1 MLNFSF
7 ENQTRIH
14 FGEGQ
19 ISAVSKE
26 IPKNAKVLVT
36 YGGGS
41 IKNNGVY
48 EQVAEALQ
56 DHQWVEFSGIE
67 PNPRV
72 RIRLMKAQALIKAH
86 DIDYLLAVGGGSVVS
101 TGQNLLPPPRCL
113 PAMIPGIS
121 LPSSNRLQPHY
132 PLVWY

>member
-19 ISAVSKE
+19 ISTVASE
-26 IPKNAKVLVT
+26 IPAGAKVLVI

-48 EQVAEALQ
+48 DQVVNALK
-56 DHQWVEFSGIE
+56 DHAWFEFSGIE
-67 PNPRV
+67 PNPNYDT
-72 RIRLMKAQALIKAH
+72 LMKAQALIKQH
-86 DIDYLLAVGGGSVVS
+86 DIDYLLAVGGGSVVDGS
-101 TGQNLLPPPRCL
+101 KFIAAAALYNGDDPWDIITDQ
-113 PAMIPGIS
+113 
-121 LPSSNRLQPHY
+121 Q
-132 PLVWY
+132 